1 MSELT
6 IERRS
11 VSAEA
16 AQALVAAAVDHTRKS
31 GGAVAIVVCDMDGA
45 TKASLRMDGASHFSI
60 ALAEDKAYT
69 AATFGVATDQWFDL
83 IKDDGPLLHGVPT
96 TPRFSVI
103 GGGYPLKLD
112 GQVVGGIAVS
122 GGAPPD
128 DVECA
133 RSAAAAAG
141 FEV

>member
-1 MSELT
+1 MSDLT

-11 VSAEA
+11 VSADA
-16 AQALVAAAVDHTRKS
+16 AQALVAAAAEHAAKN
-31 GGAVAIVVCDMDGA
+31 GGAVVIVVCDADGS

-69 AATFGVATDQWFDL
+69 AATFGVPTDQWFEL
-83 IKDDGPLLHGVPT
+83 IKDDGPLLHGVPN

-103 GGGYPLKLD
+103 GGGMPLKVN
-112 GQVVGGIAVS
+112 GQVVGAIAVS

-133 RSAAAAAG
+133 RSAAAAVG
-141 FEV
+141 FEA